1 MLRAL
6 VPALPASVLADDH
19 SEQDRQGSC
28 SSFTRIAIEARFRRE
43 AEAAAALNHPNICHV
58 WEITEV
64 EGETFIAMAFLEG
77 EGPARHTK
85 LEPRRLGSRYDE

>member
-1 MLRAL
+1 MIGYTISHCNTLEGANENESR
-6 VPALPASVLADDH
+6 
-19 SEQDRQGSC
+19 
-28 SSFTRIAIEARFRRE
+28 RIAIEARFRRE

-85 LEPRRLGSRYDE
+85 TRAPSPRFTI